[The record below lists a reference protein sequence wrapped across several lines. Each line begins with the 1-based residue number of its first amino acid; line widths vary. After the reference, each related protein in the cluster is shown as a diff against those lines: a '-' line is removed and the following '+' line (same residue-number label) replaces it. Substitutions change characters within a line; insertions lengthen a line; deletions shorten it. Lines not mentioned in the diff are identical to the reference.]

1 MINSKGRLDIATFA
15 LGCFWSPDDYFSKLD
30 GVIKTRV
37 GYTGGT
43 TLNPTY
49 HNLGDHTETVEITFD
64 SSKIPYETLLDHFWK
79 QHDPTIPQVKQYR
92 SAIFT
97 NDKNQ
102 KMIAEKSFIN
112 QQQQTPGIIL
122 TTIETVSTF
131 YEAEE
136 YHQKYHQKMR
146 KKMEC

>member
-64 SSKIPYETLLDHFWK
+64 PSKISYETLLDHFWK

-102 KMIAEKSFIN
+102 KMIAGKSFIN
-112 QQQQTPGIIL
+112 QQQQTPGKIL

-136 YHQKYHQKMR
+136 YHQKYHQKMK

>member
-64 SSKIPYETLLDHFWK
+64 PSKISYETLLDHFWK

-102 KMIAEKSFIN
+102 KMIAGKSFIN
-112 QQQQTPGIIL
+112 QQQTPGKIL

-136 YHQKYHQKMR
+136 YHQKMR